1 MTRNNSCPAELDGFS
16 IYRNAPKDSA
26 LTMEQEQALVIEA
39 RHGNE
44 SALDSLVRDNLG
56 FLGALATNEYRKFHG
71 TPMVDIEDVA
81 QSGAVAL
88 LDSIM
93 SSFDP
98 DRGVRLRTYARK
110 DVMYAMRKKVF
121 NNSDKDRGVV
131 RTGKK
136 ISAIREKLSESEQ
149 REVSADEAMRHGI
162 TTGELTEGACRRSAV
177 HRQIKGALSLSAD
190 ERAIGS
196 SCVFT
201 EDYDGRIHGK
211 MAANALM
218 KSIDRNLGDR
228 QKQVV
233 QMFYGL
239 GGYAPTSLQE
249 IADCLCISKSR
260 AQQLKNEAEAKLA
273 RDPALKKFRSRN

>member
-1 MTRNNSCPAELDGFS
+1 MTKNNSCPAELDGFS
-16 IYRNAPKDSA
+16 IYRNAQKDSA
-26 LTMEQEQALVIEA
+26 LTQEQECALVIEA

-56 FLGALATNEYRKFHG
+56 YLGALATNEYRKFYG
-71 TPMVDIEDVA
+71 TPLVDIEDVA

-88 LDSIM
+88 QEAIM
-93 SSFDP
+93 STFNP
-98 DRGVRLRTYARK
+98 NRGVRLRDYSRK
-110 DVMYAMRKKVF
+110 AVVHAMRKKVF
-121 NNSDKDRGVV
+121 GNSDKDQGVV

-149 REVSADEAMRHGI
+149 REVSVDEAMRHGI
-162 TTGELTEGACRRSAV
+162 TTGELTEGSCRRSAV

-196 SCVFT
+196 TCVFT
-201 EDYDGRIHGK
+201 EDYDGLIHWK
-211 MAANALM
+211 MVANALGA
-218 KSIDRNLGDR
+218 SIDRNLSDR

-239 GGYAPTSLQE
+239 GDYAPTSLQE